1 MSARLKDKV
10 ILVTGAAQGIGAC
23 IARFMVDEGSMV
35 VATDVTAEGA
45 RKGVPGAAAALALD
59 VTRELAWKQVI
70 DEITARYGRL
80 DVLVNNA
87 GTATREPIEQ
97 CSLEHWRSMFAVN
110 AEGPFLGVQACL
122 PLLRQ
127 SAGDRLGG
135 SSIVNIASV
144 AGLVGLPGQAAY
156 NTSKAAIGHLSR
168 SLAIEFAVS
177 GYNVRVN
184 SIHPG
189 MIWTP
194 LMEKALEM
202 WPEIGDAGK
211 DAIAA
216 MAPLRRIG
224 RVEDVAWGAVYLA
237 SDEAAYV
244 TGSQL
249 VIDGGLAAV

>member
-1 MSARLKDKV
+1 M
-10 ILVTGAAQGIGAC
+10 
-23 IARFMVDEGSMV
+23 
-35 VATDVTAEGA
+35 
-45 RKGVPGAAAALALD
+45 
-59 VTRELAWKQVI
+59 
-70 DEITARYGRL
+70 
-80 DVLVNNA
+80 
-87 GTATREPIEQ
+87 
-97 CSLEHWRSMFAVN
+97 
-110 AEGPFLGVQACL
+110 
-122 PLLRQ
+122 LRQ

>member
-1 MSARLKDKV
+1 MAARLKDKV

-23 IARFMVDEGSMV
+23 IGRFMVDEGATV
-35 VATDVTAEGA
+35 IATDMTAAGA
-45 RKGVPGAAAALALD
+45 SAGVPKAAESLALD
-59 VTRELAWKQVI
+59 VTSAQAWKAVVDAI
-70 DEITARYGRL
+70 GARYSRL

-97 CSLEHWRSMFAVN
+97 CTLEHWREMFAVN
-110 AEGPFLGVQACL
+110 SEGPFLGIQACL
-122 PLLRQ
+122 PLLRK

-194 LMEKALEM
+194 LMEKALKM

-211 DAIAA
+211 EAVAN
-216 MAPLRRIG
+216 MAPVRRMG

-237 SDEAAYV
+237 SDESAYV
-244 TGSQL
+244 IGSQL
-249 VIDGGLAAV
+249 VIDGGIAAV